1 MQRLLGKEHRQG
13 RNPNW
18 NNDEFVNKVFVT
30 SVVFS
35 QQASDQGLSCL
46 LGKSCGSSITKIIM
60 VKRKSWL
67 SQ

>member
-1 MQRLLGKEHRQG
+1 MQRLLGKEHRRG

-18 NNDEFVNKVFVT
+18 NNDEFVNKGSVT

-46 LGKSCGSSITKIIM
+46 FSKSCGSSITRIIM
-60 VKRKSWL
+60 ITRKAG
-67 SQ
+67 